1 MNMMIFGVSGNFNNG
16 VYFKVL
22 FNHLQI
28 LALLDGFQLSPSVM
42 LGVDYINVGVN
53 QGKYFMSLMDCMYGK
68 NELLLSSI
76 VYLDIIRSYLMPLII
91 FFVGFINHGL
101 FRIMKVYKVNF

>member
-16 VYFKVL
+16 FYFKVL

-42 LGVDYINVGVN
+42 LGVDYTNVGVN
-53 QGKYFMSLMDCMYGK
+53 QGKYFGS
-68 NELLLSSI
+68 
-76 VYLDIIRSYLMPLII
+76 YLDCT
-91 FFVGFINHGL
+91 FG
-101 FRIMKVYKVNF
+101 